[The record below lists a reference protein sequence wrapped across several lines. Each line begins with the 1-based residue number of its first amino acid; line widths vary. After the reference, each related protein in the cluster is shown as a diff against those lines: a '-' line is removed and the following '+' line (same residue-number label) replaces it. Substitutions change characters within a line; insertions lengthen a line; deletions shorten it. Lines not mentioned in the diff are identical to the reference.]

1 MGTTETIIGLTLSL
15 IVTIPLIAIP
25 TYLLCRS
32 HLGRIIEIVGAL
44 VLYLCKGIVKN
55 WISAMIGLG
64 FDQYFLFHFIWAIIE
79 IPLFVF
85 PIIGV
90 ILFVI
95 ELISIINLA
104 MPYLPKPVRLT
115 ITIIGILLV
124 ALISFATVQLVG
136 IVPVGYAIASALKSW
151 NNDKNK

>member
-55 WISAMIGLG
+55 WSSTMLGLG
-64 FDQYFLFHFIWAIIE
+64 FGQYFLFHFIWAIIE

-90 ILFVI
+90 ILFVV
-95 ELISIINLA
+95 ELISIINL
-104 MPYLPKPVRLT
+104 KKKT
-115 ITIIGILLV
+115 SGI
-124 ALISFATVQLVG
+124 S
-136 IVPVGYAIASALKSW
+136 
-151 NNDKNK
+151 

>member
-1 MGTTETIIGLTLSL
+1 MRAMREAGFNNGFLYSVIEFAIEILLFL
-15 IVTIPLIAIP
+15 IPL
-25 TYLLCRS
+25 
-32 HLGRIIEIVGAL
+32 
-44 VLYLCKGIVKN
+44 
-55 WISAMIGLG
+55 
-64 FDQYFLFHFIWAIIE
+64 
-79 IPLFVF
+79 
-85 PIIGV
+85 IGV
-90 ILFVI
+90 ILFVV

-115 ITIIGILLV
+115 VTIIGILLV